1 MEVTLRRKQTS
12 FRLRE
17 DLLERLRDAAQLANS
32 SLNSYVESV
41 LMDDVCCEPNPE
53 TLAAIDE
60 VRSGRCDGKP
70 VDISSDEAFVKSIL
84 E

>member
-1 MEVTLRRKQTS
+1 
-12 FRLRE
+12 
-17 DLLERLRDAAQLANS
+17 
-32 SLNSYVESV
+32 
-41 LMDDVCCEPNPE
+41 MDDVCCEPNPE